1 LPFRNFGLQSALASL
16 VRELR
21 SGHIGLLC
29 THGFK
34 ADILGLLA
42 ARLSGVPDACFLRG
56 WTRENKKVRVYEALA
71 RSLLPLA
78 HRIVCLSENQAQ
90 RLMERR
96 WAPSRIRIVPN
107 AVDLPDS
114 SPGEIARMRRRV
126 RELFGFP
133 LQCTLVASAGRL
145 SPEKGVAVFI
155 DAAARLRGKHP
166 GAYFIVFGEG
176 PLRRDLEVRAKRL
189 GLDGHLLFA
198 GFVPRLRE
206 FLHGL
211 DILVNPSF
219 SEEMPNIVLEAM
231 AAEVPVVATSVG
243 GVPEIAGPDRAVSLA
258 PPGDAEALAQA
269 VSSILRDP
277 FEARRLAVRGR
288 ARVGLVY
295 SLIRQRELL
304 HTLYRELL
312 SPGRAKIVRESV
324 SPAKLE
330 HLHP

>member
-1 LPFRNFGLQSALASL
+1 
-16 VRELR
+16 LR
-21 SGHIGLLC
+21 S
-29 THGFK
+29 
-34 ADILGLLA
+34 
-42 ARLSGVPDACFLRG
+42 
-56 WTRENKKVRVYEALA
+56 
-71 RSLLPLA
+71 
-78 HRIVCLSENQAQ
+78 
-90 RLMERR
+90 
-96 WAPSRIRIVPN
+96 
-107 AVDLPDS
+107 
-114 SPGEIARMRRRV
+114 
-126 RELFGFP
+126 
-133 LQCTLVASAGRL
+133 
-145 SPEKGVAVFI
+145 
-155 DAAARLRGKHP
+155 
-166 GAYFIVFGEG
+166 
-176 PLRRDLEVRAKRL
+176 DLEVRAKRL

-206 FLHGL
+206 FLPGL

-277 FEARRLAVRGR
+277 FEARRLAGRGR
-288 ARVGLVY
+288 ARVGLVF
-295 SLIRQRELL
+295 SLMRQRELL